1 MNQTSNN
8 GKKPSLTL
16 NIDPYGPNL
25 GPNQILDIIAGYHCI
40 QFEGKLINET

>member
-16 NIDPYGPNL
+16 NIGPYGPNL
-25 GPNQILDIIAGYHCI
+25 GPNQMLVIIASYHCI